1 MTSQA
6 VPRGRRSD
14 RTVAKRTPRHRPRVR
29 PLMVFTLAVIAAF
42 FAMTYSRIS
51 LDRTA
56 FELQRLEAEIAD
68 QEALHF
74 DLRVE
79 IARLQD
85 PTRITSMAEEMGLVY
100 PDERVPLEVTGIA
113 GAEGD
118 AEYRWADLRA
128 LLSDQP

>member
-1 MTSQA
+1 
-6 VPRGRRSD
+6 
-14 RTVAKRTPRHRPRVR
+14 
-29 PLMVFTLAVIAAF
+29 MVFVIAVVVAF

-56 FELQRLEAEIAD
+56 FELQSLEADIAAE
-68 QEALHF
+68 EALHF

-79 IARLQD
+79 IARLQN
-85 PTRITSMAEEMGLVY
+85 PERITQMAEEMGMVY
-100 PDERVPLEVTGIA
+100 PEERVPIEVTGIV

-128 LLSDQP
+128 LLSEQP

>member
-1 MTSQA
+1 
-6 VPRGRRSD
+6 
-14 RTVAKRTPRHRPRVR
+14 
-29 PLMVFTLAVIAAF
+29 MVFVIAVIVAF

-56 FELQRLEAEIAD
+56 FELQRLEADIAAE
-68 QEALHF
+68 EALHF

-79 IARLQD
+79 IARLQN
-85 PTRITSMAEEMGLVY
+85 PERITQMAQEMGMVY
-100 PDERVPLEVTGIA
+100 PGERVPLEVTGIA

-128 LLSDQP
+128 LLNE

>member
-6 VPRGRRSD
+6 VSRR
-14 RTVAKRTPRHRPRVR
+14 RRVGAAERAGVHRPRVR
-29 PLMVFTLAVIAAF
+29 PLVVFVIAVIVAF

-56 FELQRLEAEIAD
+56 FELQRLEADIAAE
-68 QEALHF
+68 EALHF

-79 IARLQD
+79 IARLQN
-85 PTRITSMAEEMGLVY
+85 PERITRLAQDMGMVY
-100 PDERVPLEVTGIA
+100 PEERVPLEVAGIV

-118 AEYRWADLRA
+118 AEYRWANLRA
-128 LLSDQP
+128 LLSEQP